1 MKAPIYISNLIFLA
15 TFWFSVLQSKAQT
28 DTTPQTK
35 PASHNIFRK
44 DQRAAKL
51 GMEMAAYNE
60 SLAKKTKMADGYR
73 IMLLNSN
80 DRNYAFKIRNRMM
93 QQFPEHK
100 LYLTFVAPNIKLKMG
115 NFTDKVAAEKMKKQL
130 EDLKIFNEDIF
141 LVREPV
147 EVKPVEK
154 AADTD
159 EP

>member
-1 MKAPIYISNLIFLA
+1 MKAPLNIMKLIIL
-15 TFWFSVLQSKAQT
+15 TTLLFSVLKSTAQT
-28 DTTPQTK
+28 DSTPQVK

-44 DQRAAKL
+44 DQRATKL
-51 GMEMAAYNE
+51 GIEMATYNE

-73 IMLLNSN
+73 LMLLNSN
-80 DRNYAFKIRNRMM
+80 DRNYAFKMRNRMM

-115 NFTDKVAAEKMKKQL
+115 NFTDKASAEKMKKQL
-130 EDLKIFNEDIF
+130 EDLKFFNEDIY

-147 EVKPVEK
+147 EVKPVDK
-154 AADTD
+154 STDTD